1 MDFSEK
7 KKEVIEKITGTLLD
21 AMEQQLLSEEE
32 GRVVAEYI
40 LSKKESFTN
49 QEELIEF
56 LQTLSDIWS
65 IFTPLFDTEQKSTE
79 TESTDAKKLDEIK
92 QQLSTLAN
100 MSH

>member
-56 LQTLSDIWS
+56 YKLFLIYGLYSHPYSILSRSQRKQNQLMPKNWM
-65 IFTPLFDTEQKSTE
+65 KSN
-79 TESTDAKKLDEIK
+79 SSY
-92 QQLSTLAN
+92 Q
-100 MSH
+100 H